1 MTIVQKSGRLKRQK
15 FIAFY
20 KGHLISDSI
29 LEWILDAARRGKMT
43 QAGANLLLIPD
54 TRQGPADS
62 SGLRHIGKFR
72 KSDCLTLKQL
82 NRRIRQSKALP
93 LKAKK
98 PKNGLQNNKQIKALK
113 TRKMQKTRT
122 GTTAS
127 DGYFL
132 HKGRGVNELKSASLQ
147 VSS

>member
-20 KGHLISDSI
+20 KGYLISDSI
-29 LEWILDAARRGKMT
+29 LVWILDAARRGKMT

-72 KSDCLTLKQL
+72 KADCLTLKQL
-82 NRRIRQSKALP
+82 VLQNRRKSRLRKKTKNRSK
-93 LKAKK
+93 KDNEISDIKT
-98 PKNGLQNNKQIKALK
+98 PKS
-113 TRKMQKTRT
+113 RS
-122 GTTAS
+122 GT
-127 DGYFL
+127 
-132 HKGRGVNELKSASLQ
+132 Q
-147 VSS
+147 VSERDFLQKDTGSDVA